1 MNPLK
6 AQRPKKKHFNY
17 NKKKGDNFSGVSCRI
32 SRPNALFCPFQTHS
46 CFCRAETEIP
56 GWGGRGGGHVGTD
69 RRGGLRRSSLLWWD
83 PPNPPLLRP
92 GVGSELRPPPLGAA
106 ADGTFGAGA
115 LSAADPSAVRVGA
128 APAAL
133 NAEPTRGRG
142 ALRRVWGGSRPPQP
156 PPPPHPPE
164 GHLRVIEERPI
175 GPHPRPRAIPAQP
188 NPVLHGA
195 PIAQHEPLWKRT
207 AVGHDGPPG
216 PPHRPPPISPTPAG
230 SPRRPIALRGTDR
243 SAAPHP
249 SLPRPPRSRSTAA
262 QPRSHRWGSPG
273 GGGRLWGRGGMGGV
287 SGLEGSRRSC
297 TGGPKA
303 MLSPIMALRTSW
315 GGRGP
320 SRMGPH

>member
-1 MNPLK
+1 MSFSNPFFFLQGRGRNPRMGGGGEEGTSGRTDGEDCDVPPLCGGTLPNPPSFGPGWAQSSAPPRWGRLQTERLGREHSALPIPPPSVW
-6 AQRPKKKHFNY
+6 AQRPLPSMLNLH
-17 NKKKGDNFSGVSCRI
+17 V
-32 SRPNALFCPFQTHS
+32 
-46 CFCRAETEIP
+46 
-56 GWGGRGGGHVGTD
+56 GGGHS
-69 RRGGLRRSSLLWWD
+69 GG
-83 PPNPPLLRP
+83 
-92 GVGSELRPPPLGAA
+92 
-106 ADGTFGAGA
+106 FG
-115 LSAADPSAVRVGA
+115 
-128 APAAL
+128 
-133 NAEPTRGRG
+133 
-142 ALRRVWGGSRPPQP
+142 GGRPPQP
-156 PPPPHPPE
+156 PPPPHTHPPE

-216 PPHRPPPISPTPAG
+216 PPHRSPPPISPTPAG

-273 GGGRLWGRGGMGGV
+273 GGGRLWGRGGTGGV

-320 SRMGPH
+320 SWMGPH